1 MTYIPSH
8 LNALT
13 DDELISNFRCSNDPL
28 VALLVERLSYL
39 QADLEAEIE
48 SHIATQQELEDL
60 EEELRDRIAELEAEV
75 AKLEGELENVAK
87 EAERWA
93 SLSAAVDG

>member
-13 DDELISNFRCSNDPL
+13 VDELISNYWMSDDPL
-28 VALLVERLSYL
+28 VALLVERLAFL

-48 SHIATQQELEDL
+48 SHSETRQELEDL
-60 EEELRDRIAELEAEV
+60 EEAELEVEELRARIAELADEPESMAC
-75 AKLEGELENVAK
+75 
-87 EAERWA
+87 
-93 SLSAAVDG
+93 ST

>member
-1 MTYIPSH
+1 MTYIPTY

-13 DDELISNFRCSNDPL
+13 DDELISNYWTSDDPL
-28 VALLVERLSYL
+28 VALLVERMAQL

-48 SHIATQQELEDL
+48 SHNETRREVKD
-60 EEELRDRIAELEAEV
+60 LEAEV